1 MVDKDTLPEKLKQIM
16 EDFEWVASRQ
26 ERTDMLIYYAD
37 QFKPV
42 PEEVATRPFLE
53 EAHVTACESDAYVWG
68 LPQDDGT
75 MRFEFAV
82 ENPQGLSA
90 MAMSAILKQTL
101 DGLTPAEVE
110 KIPTDLV
117 YDLFG
122 KDVSMGKGRGLM
134 GIINMVKNYA
144 HTQAKE

>member
-1 MVDKDTLPEKLKQIM
+1 MVDKDNLPDKLKQIM
-16 EDFEWVASRQ
+16 EDFEWITTRQ

-37 QFKPV
+37 QFEAV
-42 PEEVATRPFLE
+42 PEEVATRPFSE

-68 LPQDDGT
+68 LPQADGT
-75 MRFEFAV
+75 MKFEFAV

-90 MAMSAILKQTL
+90 MAMSAILKQAL
-101 DGLTPAEVE
+101 DGAKPEEIHTIPAD
-110 KIPTDLV
+110 IV

-134 GIINMVKNYA
+134 GIVNMVKNYA
-144 HTQAKE
+144 HAEADE